1 MAERST
7 VEGAVQ
13 SLIFQNEDNGYT
25 VLSLLTDDGELV
37 TVVGCIPCAA
47 PGEGMTVTGV
57 WTNHPSYGPQFAAE
71 SVERRM
77 PETEEDI
84 AAYLASGILKGI
96 GPATAQ
102 RLVDRF
108 GADTLAVIEE
118 EPERLQT
125 VKGITAKKAMELSAA
140 FRELTGLKRVME
152 FLARYELPVPLAMQL
167 YRAYGAQAL
176 PRLKEDPYLLT
187 GQAYGVAFSTMDEI
201 ALSMGFDGDSPCRV
215 EAALTYELSHNLNN
229 GHVFLPRDKLLFASA
244 QLIDGD
250 PDALET
256 ALDGLLAR
264 GVIVQEPVA
273 GVQACYLQR
282 LYQAETQVAR
292 RLLSLRDA
300 PRQTGKN
307 VDKIIAEMEARQG
320 IAYAPQQR
328 RAVELAARSGV
339 LLLTGGPGTG
349 KTTLASALAK
359 SLDCSFNRIQF
370 TPDVV
375 PSDVTGFTM
384 VNFKTG
390 EMEFHPGAIM
400 CQIALADEINRTSPK
415 TQSALLEVME
425 EYQVTVDGVTHPM
438 PKPFM
443 VLATQNPSE
452 FVGTY
457 PLPEAQMD
465 RFFLRVSMGYPT
477 LEEEMAVLERF
488 SGTVK
493 PQASLTPVCS
503 ARDVIAMQDMV
514 GTVY

>member
-229 GHVFLPRDKLLFASA
+229 GHVFLPRDKLLSA
-244 QLIDGD
+244 
-250 PDALET
+250 
-256 ALDGLLAR
+256 
-264 GVIVQEPVA
+264 
-273 GVQACYLQR
+273 
-282 LYQAETQVAR
+282 AEI
-292 RLLSLRDA
+292 
-300 PRQTGKN
+300 G
-307 VDKIIAEMEARQG
+307 
-320 IAYAPQQR
+320 
-328 RAVELAARSGV
+328 RAHV
-339 LLLTGGPGTG
+339 
-349 KTTLASALAK
+349 
-359 SLDCSFNRIQF
+359 
-370 TPDVV
+370 
-375 PSDVTGFTM
+375 
-384 VNFKTG
+384 
-390 EMEFHPGAIM
+390 
-400 CQIALADEINRTSPK
+400 
-415 TQSALLEVME
+415 
-425 EYQVTVDGVTHPM
+425 
-438 PKPFM
+438 
-443 VLATQNPSE
+443 
-452 FVGTY
+452 
-457 PLPEAQMD
+457 
-465 RFFLRVSMGYPT
+465 
-477 LEEEMAVLERF
+477 
-488 SGTVK
+488 
-493 PQASLTPVCS
+493 
-503 ARDVIAMQDMV
+503 
-514 GTVY
+514 